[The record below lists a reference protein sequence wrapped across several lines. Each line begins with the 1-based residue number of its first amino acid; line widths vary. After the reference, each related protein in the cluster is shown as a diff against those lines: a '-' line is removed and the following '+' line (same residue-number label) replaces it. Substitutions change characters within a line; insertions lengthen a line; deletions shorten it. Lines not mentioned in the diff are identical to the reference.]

1 MTRQER
7 IAYFRS
13 TGCVEV
19 PIPADVITQEM
30 SYRQCIGHAGYLAA
44 MQYLQQNATL
54 SRTPHVGQW
63 ACIPGGSAFAGVAY
77 Q

>member
-1 MTRQER
+1 
-7 IAYFRS
+7 
-13 TGCVEV
+13 V
-19 PIPADVITQEM
+19 PIPAEIITQEM
-30 SYRQCIGHAGYLAA
+30 SYRQCIGNAGYLAA

-63 ACIPGGSAFAGVAY
+63 ACIPGGNAFAGVAY